1 MIINAEILLIITIS
15 LILLIS
21 PFISNIL
28 KLPIAIVEIVL
39 GALFIPTNDNHI
51 FDMLAEFGFL
61 YLMLLAGMEVNLKEI
76 IKSDTII
83 LKKASLYLVLLY
95 ILSIGI
101 VYILNLN
108 KIYTVIFPLIS
119 IGLMLSIQ
127 QEIGKQNWLELALK
141 IGIFGELLSILV
153 LTITSGYVEFGF
165 SVKLL
170 YNILMLIG
178 FSILIA
184 LIFIFHRT
192 FFWWFPKI
200 KYLVMPK
207 SNKYFQ
213 DVRIAMS
220 LFFIMIAFLI
230 LLHLDVVLGAFL
242 VGIFISTFFPHNK
255 ELEHKLTPFGF
266 GFIIT
271 IFFIHVG
278 NSIDIKSISFN
289 MIKDAIFITLSMISI
304 RIIAS
309 IIFLKELKNKF
320 IEVGLSLSMPLTLL
334 IATSTIAFQHK
345 FISNY
350 EYNVL
355 IFAAILEV
363 LISMI
368 GIKIL
373 EKRAN

>member
-1 MIINAEILLIITIS
+1 LIINADILLIITIS
-15 LILLIS
+15 LILLVS

>member
-1 MIINAEILLIITIS
+1 MIINADILLIITIS
-15 LILLIS
+15 LILLVS

-76 IKSDTII
+76 IKSDKII